1 MIIDR
6 IENIGKYAFLC
17 DRFRQVADFL
27 KTNDLDKM
35 PNGCHVIDADN
46 LFVNIVNSQPKSRK
60 DARLETHNKM
70 IDIQILLSGEEQ
82 HLFCPR
88 EGLSDA
94 PYDEEN
100 DISFYE
106 EQTDNIINLRPG
118 LAVIYFPE
126 DAHAPAICDEVIRKA
141 IFKVRKQ

>member
-6 IENIGKYAFLC
+6 IENIEKYSFLC

-27 KTNDLDKM
+27 KANNLNEM

-60 DARLETHNKM
+60 DAKLETHDRM

-82 HLFCPR
+82 HLFCLR
-88 EGLSDA
+88 KELSEA
-94 PYDEEN
+94 PYDETN

-106 EQTDNIINLRPG
+106 EQTDNAIDLRPG

-126 DAHAPAICDEVIRKA
+126 DAHAPAICDKVIRKA